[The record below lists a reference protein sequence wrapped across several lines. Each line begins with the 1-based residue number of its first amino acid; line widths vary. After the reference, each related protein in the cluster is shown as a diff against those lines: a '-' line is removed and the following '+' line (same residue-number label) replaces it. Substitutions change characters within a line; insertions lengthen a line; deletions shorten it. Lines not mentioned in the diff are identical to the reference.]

1 MGVTLEATA
10 VAARAAAAVR
20 AALLR
25 LVAAVLARSSSGPG
39 PAAAMVQH
47 GEGLLAE
54 GPTRRRLLLPKL
66 DGASGRHGQLAVAGG
81 AVRADEGTLRR
92 GDEREHGVV
101 GGRSL
106 VVVERAR
113 GRVDEH
119 PDVTGGA
126 YRPVASGL
134 ARRRGP
140 PEPCR

>member
-66 DGASGRHGQLAVAGG
+66 DGASGRHGQLGVAGG
-81 AVRADEGTLRR
+81 AVRADKGTLRR

-106 VVVERAR
+106 VVERAR
-113 GRVDEH
+113 GGDDEH

-126 YRPVASGL
+126 YRPVAGGL